1 MTDELRGREDMSRA
15 FLRLGIREPN
25 YSKVLTLALMEID
38 RVKRISRERK
48 ENVESIMYHHV
59 INKGVNNLYKDIIK
73 KFFERFGDKENHFT
87 GGINYESLRRR
98 NTIDQDGLPQGF
110 SHQYDIPPWIKEKIN
125 DMKVK
130 KPVGV
135 PYTHKNALEFGCAKI
150 ALLACVHCVMLDI
163 HENVAKKNEMPA
175 RFFAKLKNL
184 RKIITDFLIEKNEHG
199 VYVDSEAKQW
209 WDDEY
214 PRSSSSFDACKRSV
228 THFLENIATNR
239 QFVILWGHWVYS
251 IVKMIRFSIRY

>member
-1 MTDELRGREDMSRA
+1 MTDEERGTEDLSRA
-15 FLRLGIREPN
+15 LLRLGRLEPN
-25 YSKVLTLALMEID
+25 YSEVLTLALMEIH
-38 RVKRISRERK
+38 RVKRIYTERK
-48 ENVESIMYHHV
+48 ENVENIMYHHV
-59 INKGVNNLYKDIIK
+59 INKGVNNLFKDIIK

-98 NTIDQDGLPQGF
+98 NTIDRDGLPQGF
-110 SHQYDIPPWIKEKIN
+110 SHQCDIPPRIKETIN

-130 KPVGV
+130 RPVGEK
-135 PYTHKNALEFGCAKI
+135 YNNKNALEFGCAKI

-184 RKIITDFLIEKNEHG
+184 REIITDFLIEKNEHG

-214 PRSSSSFDACKRSV
+214 PRSSSSFVACKRSV

>member
-1 MTDELRGREDMSRA
+1 MTDEERGREDMSRA
-15 FLRLGIREPN
+15 LLRFGIREPN

-59 INKGVNNLYKDIIK
+59 INKGVNNLCKDIIK

-110 SHQYDIPPWIKEKIN
+110 SHQYDIPHWIKAKIN

-209 WDDEY
+209 WDDKY

-228 THFLENIATNR
+228 THFLESIATNR